1 MPENEEL
8 LNEDALFDDA
18 VEGTDTQPEP
28 AVEQPAAP
36 EPEKAVEAASETDD
50 VEDNGSPVPSSR
62 FRQAQEEKRAARAER
77 DALKEERDRL
87 LGEQQ
92 EFRRWMMN
100 QQQQPKP
107 AEPPKQPDEPDPL
120 LDPRGYREHMER
132 RFEDRLLNERREQSL
147 QYARRTYREEF
158 DEAYQTAQQQV
169 DPALRARMQ
178 ASSDPGETLIQWHRE
193 LKVRTE
199 VGNDTK
205 AYKEKVRAEFL
216 KDPEF
221 RKAAMEAWRGEASS
235 QVSGR
240 PNVQLP
246 PSMNGISRSSAALR
260 ASQED
265 LSDDALW
272 DTTTT

>member
-1 MPENEEL
+1 
-8 LNEDALFDDA
+8 LFDDA
-18 VEGTDTQPEP
+18 VSDVEAQPEP
-28 AVEQPAAP
+28 VEQPAAV
-36 EPEKAVEAASETDD
+36 EPEKEKTVEAAPETDD

-77 DALKEERDRL
+77 DALKQERDRL

-92 EFRRWMMN
+92 EFRRWMMS

-107 AEPPKQPDEPDPL
+107 AEQPKHSNMPDPL
-120 LDPRGYREHMER
+120 LDPQGHAEYLER
-132 RFEDRLLNERREQSL
+132 RWEEREARVEQRLLGERRERSL
-147 QYARRTYREEF
+147 QDARKTYKQEF
-158 DEAYQTAQQQV
+158 DEAYEAAMKHV
-169 DPALRARMQ
+169 DPALRAHMQ
-178 ASSDPGETLIQWHRE
+178 QSSDPGETLMGWFRE
-193 LKVRTE
+193 LKVRNE
-199 VGNDTK
+199 VGTDLG
-205 AYKEKVRAEFL
+205 AYEKKVREKLL
-216 KDPEF
+216 KDTEF
-221 RKAAMEAWRGEASS
+221 RKEAMETWRGEAST

-240 PNVQLP
+240 PNVSLP